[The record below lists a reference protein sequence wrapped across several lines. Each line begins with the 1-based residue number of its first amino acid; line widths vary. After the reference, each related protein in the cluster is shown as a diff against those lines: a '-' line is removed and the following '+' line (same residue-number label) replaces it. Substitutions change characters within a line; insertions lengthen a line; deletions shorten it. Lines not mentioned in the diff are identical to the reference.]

1 LLQLARRQAI
11 VASVRHIQNPPNP
24 YHKYDAEFLGE
35 PSPVKLEIFE
45 ENATRQIVTKNNSPD
60 VGFEYSVNCYRGC
73 IHGCTYCFAR
83 PYHEFLGYG
92 AGTDFET
99 KIVVKVN
106 APTLL
111 RNELRKKSLRGEL
124 MSFSFTTDPYLPLE
138 ANYELTRKCLDACR
152 DFGNPVAIV
161 TKSPL
166 VTRDADVLR
175 EINKRSNVTVYFS
188 IPFLTLEKSK
198 LFEPYAPQPEVRF
211 RAMKRLSNEGLNVGI
226 AIAPIILG
234 FNESDIP
241 ALLQKAHSCGATKAF
256 MTMLRL
262 PTESLQ
268 NYFVSRLK
276 ENAPT
281 KADKILNH
289 IRRERG
295 GRLNNSNF
303 GERMSGKT
311 EQWKLAVK
319 MFDLHYKR
327 LGFGRKER
335 KEKAVESSLPVQ
347 QSLFD

>member
-1 LLQLARRQAI
+1 
-11 VASVRHIQNPPNP
+11 
-24 YHKYDAEFLGE
+24 
-35 PSPVKLEIFE
+35 
-45 ENATRQIVTKNNSPD
+45 
-60 VGFEYSVNCYRGC
+60 
-73 IHGCTYCFAR
+73 

-138 ANYELTRKCLDACR
+138 ANYELTRKCLEACR
-152 DFGNPVAIV
+152 DFGNPATVV

-166 VTRDADVLR
+166 VTRDSDVFC
-175 EINKRSNVTVYFS
+175 EINKRAGAMVYFS

-211 RAMKRLSNEGLNVGI
+211 AAMKKLADAGISVGI
-226 AIAPIILG
+226 AIAPIIPG
-234 FNESDIP
+234 YNESDIP
-241 ALLQKAHSCGATKAF
+241 ALLQKARSCGAREAF

-276 ENAPT
+276 ESAPT

-295 GRLNNSNF
+295 GRLNSSTF

-311 EQWKLAVK
+311 EQWKLTVK

-327 LGFGRKER
+327 LGFGQNRREKTKEI
-335 KEKAVESSLPVQ
+335 SQTPVQ
-347 QSLFD
+347 QSFFE

>member
-1 LLQLARRQAI
+1 
-11 VASVRHIQNPPNP
+11 VRYVQNPPNP
-24 YHKYDAEFLGE
+24 YHKYGAEFLGE

-45 ENATRQIVTKNNSPD
+45 ETATRQIVTKNNSPD

-73 IHGCTYCFAR
+73 QHGCTYCFAR

-99 KIVVKVN
+99 KIVVKIN

-138 ANYELTRKCLDACR
+138 ANYELTRKCLEACR

-166 VTRDADVLR
+166 VTRDSDVLI
-175 EINKRSNVTVYFS
+175 EINKRNRAMVYFS

-198 LFEPYAPQPEVRF
+198 LFEPFAPKPEIRF
-211 RAMKRLSNEGLNVGI
+211 RAMKELASAGILVGI
-226 AIAPIILG
+226 AIAPIIPG
-234 FNESDIP
+234 YNESDIP
-241 ALLQKAHSCGATKAF
+241 GLLQKARECGATEAF

-276 ENAPT
+276 EYAPT
-281 KADKILNH
+281 KANKILNH
-289 IRRERG
+289 IKRERG
-295 GRLNNSNF
+295 GKLNNSTF

-311 EQWKLAVK
+311 EQWNLAVK
-319 MFDLHYKR
+319 MFDLHYRR
-327 LGFGRKER
+327 LGFGQNRFER
-335 KEKAVESSLPVQ
+335 ANEILQTPIQ
-347 QSLFD
+347 QSLFE